1 MIRYP
6 KNRNKKRGY
15 YIMNIYEKI
24 FARLE
29 ELRMSQIEL
38 SRRTGIATSTISDW
52 RKKKINPQ
60 ADKLVDICKALDM
73 ALVDLLC
80 DEEDKKSKIM
90 TSDYISDED
99 LLIERIINSSD
110 EFKRRVISYIEA
122 SILSVKYMESGDDS
136 DTKRNVSIIH
146 DAEGNKIVLINDI
159 IFKGKRSV
167 EWADVEKYLRQYV
180 GEFYQIADTKDIIYI
195 GTDLPDEYAGS
206 NYTKHIKGTVAKA
219 KANAAQAIPE
229 MIEIA
234 TSKVYEENKK
244 NKHSRHAKNGW
255 YRYDT
260 RFALPVYQDNGELD
274 RYNVFSARLL
284 IRHASSG
291 KMYLYDV
298 LEIKKETSKSCQA

>member
-1 MIRYP
+1 
-6 KNRNKKRGY
+6 
-15 YIMNIYEKI
+15 MNIYEKI

-29 ELRMSQIEL
+29 ELHMSQIEL

>member
-1 MIRYP
+1 MY
-6 KNRNKKRGY
+6 
-15 YIMNIYEKI
+15 IYEKI

-29 ELRMSQIEL
+29 ELHMSQIEL

-73 ALVDLLC
+73 ALADLLC

-90 TSDYISDED
+90 TSDYIFDED

-219 KANAAQAIPE
+219 KANAVQAIPE

-260 RFALPVYQDNGELD
+260 RFALPVYQENGELD